1 MNVERIDDLATFE
14 AERARWEQL
23 ERLDPNATVF
33 TSWRWLRAY
42 FNRPRHR
49 WFILALRDG
58 DETVG
63 YLPLARGGSWLD
75 RELYLGGNPTADYTG
90 MLALPERAEQAI
102 AAFAD
107 AILRLSWDAFNV
119 EDTLDPRMETLVH
132 RLVQRGGIRV
142 ERTDETRCRSVALP
156 ATWDAYITETIS
168 AKTRVN
174 MVRVERR
181 LAEALPDFR
190 VSEPTAED
198 LEAHVDAMIAVN
210 HDRWGGNIRS
220 ARRRYG
226 SLFEAAFRQGVLR
239 MFIYWDGTRPI
250 AGATAFLDAA
260 RSSFGLYMLG
270 FDAEYDKYSP
280 GKGLIGRAVR
290 TAIEDGYARFDFL
303 RGDEPFKV
311 RYAPELHCTKHY
323 RLLRPGLRAAAV
335 AYARPKALALK
346 LLLAK
351 LRYGADRSL

>member
-1 MNVERIDDLATFE
+1 MNVERIDDLAGFE
-14 AERARWEQL
+14 AERERWERL

-42 FNRPRHR
+42 FGRPRHR
-49 WFILALRDG
+49 WFVLALRDG
-58 DETVG
+58 EETVA

-90 MLALPERAEQAI
+90 LLALPQHAERAV

-107 AILRLSWDAFNV
+107 AILREPWDAFNV
-119 EDTLDPRMETLVH
+119 EDTLDPRMETLVQ
-132 RLVQRGGIRV
+132 RLVQRGGVRI
-142 ERTDETRCRSVALP
+142 ERTDETPCRSVALP
-156 ATWDAYITETIS
+156 PTWDRYITETIS

-181 LAEALPDFR
+181 LAEALPNFR
-190 VSEPTAED
+190 VSEPRAED
-198 LEAHVDAMIAVN
+198 LDAHVEAMIAVN
-210 HDRWGGNIRS
+210 HDRWGGNIES
-220 ARRRYG
+220 GRRRYG
-226 SLFEAAFRQGVLR
+226 SLFRAAFAQGVLR
-239 MFIYWDGTRPI
+239 MFVYWDGARPI
-250 AGATAFLDAA
+250 AGATAFVDEL

-270 FDAEYDKYSP
+270 FDAEYEKFSP
-280 GKGLIGRAVR
+280 GKGIIGRAVR

-311 RYAPELHCTKHY
+311 RYAPELHVTKHY

-346 LLLAK
+346 LMLAK

>member
-1 MNVERIDDLATFE
+1 MNVERIDDLADFE
-14 AERARWEQL
+14 AERERWERL

-42 FNRPRHR
+42 FTRHR
-49 WFILALRDG
+49 YRWFVLALRDG
-58 DETVG
+58 EATVA

-75 RELYLGGNPTADYTG
+75 RELYLGGNPAADYTG

-107 AILRLSWDAFNV
+107 AILREPWDAFNV
-119 EDTLDPRMETLVH
+119 EDTLDPRMETLVR
-132 RLVQRGGIRV
+132 RLEQRGGVRV
-142 ERTDETRCRSVALP
+142 ERTGETPCRSVGLP
-156 ATWDAYITETIS
+156 ATWDTYITETIS

-181 LAEALPDFR
+181 LAEALPGFR
-190 VSEPTAED
+190 VSEATADD
-198 LEAHVDAMIAVN
+198 LDEHIEAMLAVN
-210 HDRWGGNIRS
+210 HDRWGGNMQS
-220 ARRRYG
+220 RRRHYG
-226 SLFEAAFRQGVLR
+226 SLYRAAFAQGVLR
-239 MFIYWDGTRPI
+239 MFVYWDGARPI
-250 AGATAFLDAA
+250 AGATAFVDHL

-270 FDAEYDKYSP
+270 FDAEYDKFSP
-280 GKGLIGRAVR
+280 GKGIIGRAVR

-303 RGDEPFKV
+303 RGDEPFKA
-311 RYAPELHCTKHY
+311 RYAPELHVTKHY
-323 RLLRPGLRAAAV
+323 RLLRPGLRGAAV

-346 LLLAK
+346 LALAK